1 MFERKIKLFFL
12 LSVLILMPISLFAE
26 TKSEKATFAGGCF
39 WCMEQPFEE
48 LEGVSE
54 VLSGYTGGRKEN
66 PTYEEVSSGATSHF
80 EAIQITYDPAT
91 ISYSELLDVF
101 WKQIDPTDPG
111 GQFAD
116 RGLQYRTAIFFH
128 NEEQRRLAETSKDQL
143 NNSGKYEKE
152 IVTEI
157 IQAGP
162 FYKAE
167 EYHQDFYK
175 KSPIKYKSYRKGSG
189 RDQFLER
196 IWKKKDTVNIKN

>member
-1 MFERKIKLFFL
+1 
-12 LSVLILMPISLFAE
+12 MPLGLFAE
-26 TKSEKATFAGGCF
+26 TESEKATFAGGCF
-39 WCMEQPFEE
+39 WCMEHPFEK

-54 VLSGYTGGRKEN
+54 VLSGYTGGREEN
-66 PTYEEVSSGATSHF
+66 PTYGEVSSGATSHF
-80 EAIQITYDPAT
+80 EAIQITYDPAKV
-91 ISYSELLDVF
+91 SYSELLDVF

-116 RGLQYRTAIFFH
+116 RGLQYRTAVFFH
-128 NEEQRRLAETSKDQL
+128 NEEQRRLAELSKEQL
-143 NNSGKYEKE
+143 NNTGKYGKE

-157 IQAGP
+157 IQATP

-175 KSPIKYKSYRKGSG
+175 KNPVRYKLYRKGSG

-196 IWKKKDTVNIKN
+196 IWGKEMNTKQSDKY

>member
-1 MFERKIKLFFL
+1 
-12 LSVLILMPISLFAE
+12 
-26 TKSEKATFAGGCF
+26 
-39 WCMEQPFEE
+39 MEHPFEK

-54 VLSGYTGGRKEN
+54 VLSGYTGGREEN
-66 PTYEEVSSGATSHF
+66 PTYGEVSSGATSHF
-80 EAIQITYDPAT
+80 EAIQITYDPAKV
-91 ISYSELLDVF
+91 SYSELLDVF

-116 RGLQYRTAIFFH
+116 RGLQYRTAVFFH
-128 NEEQRRLAETSKDQL
+128 NEEQRRLAELSKEQL
-143 NNSGKYEKE
+143 NNTGKYGKE

-157 IQAGP
+157 IQATP

-175 KSPIKYKSYRKGSG
+175 KNPVRYKLYRKGSG

-196 IWKKKDTVNIKN
+196 IWGKEMNTKQSDKY